1 MVVRGAIV
9 IQAPLAQKAASSCR
23 AATLGD
29 GQYAPSM
36 QRVQED
42 L

>member
-9 IQAPLAQKAASSCR
+9 IQAQVAQKAAGSCGG
-23 AATLGD
+23 ATLGY

-36 QRVQED
+36 QRVQGD